1 MSSYITLTQ
10 KPNGNGNFLLEM
22 PLFLSVV
29 GDGHVQDR
37 GCVASHHPYPNLEHG
52 DSYSATNKARTE
64 AIEHLAHRRLILHIS
79 LIMQLLCQSKK
90 I

>member
-1 MSSYITLTQ
+1 MSSQITLTQ

-29 GDGHVQDR
+29 GDGHVQ

-52 DSYSATNKARTE
+52 DSYSATTKPGQKALS
-64 AIEHLAHRRLILHIS
+64 I
-79 LIMQLLCQSKK
+79 
-90 I
+90 

>member
-29 GDGHVQDR
+29 GDGHVQDQ

-52 DSYSATNKARTE
+52 DSYSATTKPGQKALS
-64 AIEHLAHRRLILHIS
+64 I
-79 LIMQLLCQSKK
+79 
-90 I
+90 